1 MKCILIKDGTGPADN
16 LYLGE
21 EKTPEPG
28 KGEASVKLTLSPLRL
43 QSVLIILKAFGLNRM
58 DILQREGK
66 YPLPPQAS
74 KTILGVEFSG
84 VVDKLGEGAKL
95 WKEGDEVYGLAY
107 GGAYAEYIVNPE
119 TMLLPKPKEFDW
131 VEAAGIPE
139 VWMTATQALLVE
151 TPLKEGQNVLIHAG
165 ASGVGIAAIQIA
177 LHVIGAGKVFTTCGS
192 DEKVEFLKGL
202 GHSDRLHVF
211 NYKTQDFA
219 EELKK
224 HAPGVDLI
232 IDFIGK
238 QYWQQ
243 NISSLNL
250 DGKMLYLAFM
260 SGAAFPEGANLAPIL
275 GKRLTIKGSTLRSR
289 KSEYQHDLLEVF
301 KEKVLPKILDKEL
314 QVKIYKTYPWT
325 DVIQAHKDMEGNK
338 NSGKIVLE
346 VTE

>member
-16 LYLGE
+16 LYMGE

-28 KGEASVKLTLSPLRL
+28 KGE
-43 QSVLIILKAFGLNRM
+43 VLVKAFGLNRM
-58 DILQREGK
+58 DLLQREGK

-84 VVDKLGEGAKL
+84 TVDKLGEGAKVY
-95 WKEGDEVYGLAY
+95 KEGDEVYGLAY

-139 VWMTATQALLVE
+139 VWMTATQALMVE

-177 LHVIGAGKVFTTCGS
+177 LHVIKAGKVFTTCGS
-192 DEKVEFLKGL
+192 DEKVEFLKQL

-219 EELKK
+219 KEIKS

-238 QYWQQ
+238 QYWNQ
-243 NISSLNL
+243 NISILNL
-250 DGKMLYLAFM
+250 DGQMLYLAFM

-289 KSEYQHDLLEVF
+289 KAEYQHHLLEVF
-301 KEKVLPKILDKEL
+301 KGRVLPGILNGEL
-314 QVKIYKTYPWT
+314 KVKIYKTYPWT
-325 DVIQAHKDMEGNK
+325 DVIQAHRDMEGNK

>member
-1 MKCILIKDGTGPADN
+1 MKCILIKDGKGPSDN
-16 LYLGE
+16 LYMGE

-28 KGEASVKLTLSPLRL
+28 KGEVLVK
-43 QSVLIILKAFGLNRM
+43 VKAFGLNRM

-84 VVDKLGEGAKL
+84 TIDKLGEGSKL

-119 TMLLPKPKEFDW
+119 TMLLPKPKELSW
-131 VEAAGIPE
+131 VETAGIPE
-139 VWMTATQALLVE
+139 VWMTATQALMVE

-177 LHVIGAGKVFTTCGS
+177 LHVLKAGKVFTTCGS
-192 DEKVEFLKGL
+192 DEKVEFLKQL
-202 GHSDRLHVF
+202 GHSDKLHVI

-219 EELKK
+219 EEIKK
-224 HAPGVDLI
+224 TNSGVDLI

-238 QYWQQ
+238 QYWNQ

-260 SGAAFPEGANLAPIL
+260 SGPNFPDEKGSANLAQIL

-289 KSEYQHDLLEVF
+289 SSEYQHNLLEIF
-301 KEKVLPKILDKEL
+301 KKNVLPKILEGEL
-314 QVKIYKTYPWT
+314 KIKIHKTYPWT
-325 DVIQAHKDMEGNK
+325 DIKQAHNDMEGNK

-346 VTE
+346 IPE